1 MANNNIP
8 NDPMLREALRRHRDS
23 QPQPRLSADFADRVM
38 ARIEGDKKVK
48 PLAHLRRAP
57 WLYIA
62 AACAALLVAATLFFS
77 RSEDGQP
84 AIAQTKPAQ
93 EKPATATPADTVV
106 PQPAIQPETR
116 LVAKAPV
123 RHRLR
128 KVAPAPTEQAEPTVD
143 EAQAYTEMA
152 ISETDLAMSKAEEAI
167 ALLCKNLDRGLS
179 YIEKI
184 NIETT

>member
-38 ARIEGDKKVK
+38 ARIEADKKVK
-48 PLAHLRRAP
+48 PIAKRRRAP

-84 AIAQTKPAQ
+84 AIAQTKPVL
-93 EKPATATPADTVV
+93 EKPAV
-106 PQPAIQPETR
+106 QPETR

-123 RHRLR
+123 HHRQR
-128 KVAPAPTEQAEPTVD
+128 KIAMTPTEQAEPTVD